1 MSPPQLGMGRFWK
14 WRYDLRRMSRIQS
27 GSPFIQDI
35 SRMMSSFS
43 PRLGLKTYSSA
54 SLQPSLYFPR
64 SRSAT
69 AMRGGPFPVTG
80 NFSYGDGNNSAVGS
94 LPDGEPTVRLTVSAG
109 EVDD

>member
-1 MSPPQLGMGRFWK
+1 
-14 WRYDLRRMSRIQS
+14 
-27 GSPFIQDI
+27 
-35 SRMMSSFS
+35 MMSSFK

-69 AMRGGPFPVTG
+69 AIRGGPFPVAG

-94 LPDGEPTVRLTVSAG
+94 LPDGEPTVRVTVGAAD
-109 EVDD
+109 VDDVSGRLWLAGAIAIAEAPAGAGVELIAGFA